1 MQKKKSDE
9 ILSYM
14 IDLLTEYLTE
24 LSDVRDVP
32 AAQFTYGEKT
42 AYTECLE
49 ILAEWEDA
57 ERYGLNFN
65 VEDRF
70 PLL

>member
-14 IDLLTEYLTE
+14 IDLLTEYLAE

-32 AAQFTYGEKT
+32 AAQFAYGEKT

-49 ILAEWEDA
+49 ILAKWENA

-65 VEDRF
+65 VEERF
-70 PLL
+70 PL